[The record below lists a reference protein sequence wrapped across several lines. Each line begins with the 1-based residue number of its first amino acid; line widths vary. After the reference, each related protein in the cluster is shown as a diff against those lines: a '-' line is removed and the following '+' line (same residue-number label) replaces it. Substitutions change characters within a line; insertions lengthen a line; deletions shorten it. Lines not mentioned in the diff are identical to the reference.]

1 MNIPPVYKSE
11 YQLCLLVWEY
21 EPIRSME
28 GCTKMAVKF
37 SIDIAIKKLRENF

>member
-21 EPIRSME
+21 EPIRKHRTCKAMPANS
-28 GCTKMAVKF
+28 ALVKVYHIY
-37 SIDIAIKKLRENF
+37 SYS